1 MRGALKAAR
10 DHSGGRFVLL
20 KTCQGGR
27 TCSPNPSLS
36 CRSMP
41 SLDYFETPYVGGLL
55 PLRAF
60 FRSRRVRQQGR
71 CSIVLPHPP
80 QMSRPLWDSLA
91 RGHRFS
97 KWGMCLSYFLAPV
110 SHTRSGLCEMAN
122 MADGESEWARPPLR
136 EVEPPVAG
144 PNIHPESSLED
155 GRGQGPDSVDL
166 SVFRLRLWQ
175 RASAEIGP
183 GPSSVAPPMPEP
195 HTEDRRER
203 CSNLHPSAPAQSNVR
218 SKSSKPAPQA
228 HFVG

>member
-1 MRGALKAAR
+1 M
-10 DHSGGRFVLL
+10 
-20 KTCQGGR
+20 
-27 TCSPNPSLS
+27 
-36 CRSMP
+36 
-41 SLDYFETPYVGGLL
+41 DYFETPYVGGLL

-155 GRGQGPDSVDL
+155 GRGARPGLCRPLGFPAPAMAAGERGDRAGTFIGSATNAGATHRRQERE
-166 SVFRLRLWQ
+166 VFKSAPE
-175 RASAEIGP
+175 RASPVECPLEILQ
-183 GPSSVAPPMPEP
+183 A
-195 HTEDRRER
+195 RA
-203 CSNLHPSAPAQSNVR
+203 PSALCRLKFQLT
-218 SKSSKPAPQA
+218 SSESEPRPRFGR
-228 HFVG
+228 HPPL